1 MGASAL
7 MMMKNSF
14 IMAMGIAVGKIVV
27 SLLAAFAIVFFDFK
41 LRSFCFWSIFIT
53 LMLPVEVRIMP
64 TYKVISDLG
73 LLNTYA
79 GLILPMIVSATAVF
93 LFRQFFLSVPRE
105 IAEASQIDGAHSMQ
119 FFARIL
125 VPMTRTPI
133 AAMFVIQFIY
143 GWNQYLWPLL
153 ITTKQ
158 EYYTLLIGINRML
171 QGADVLIEWQ
181 IVMATTLL
189 ALIPPGPRGGDHAE
203 AVHQRDDGH
212 GEVGGAPAD
221 EKREGRCRTSIQ
233 RGESPHESR
242 SGMGPAARTTRLAR
256 SYALRAFDE
265 RYGLTCALS
274 RTSSSS
280 SPSAHGWALPFVA
293 RIAKRF

>member
-1 MGASAL
+1 MTEHSRFRRVLPHVFLWMSIVVIVFPIWLVFVASTRTTPEIMSAPMPLLPGSHLLENYRRAILEGTQNLGASAFV
-7 MMMKNSF
+7 MMKNSLV
-14 IMAMGIAVGKIVV
+14 MALGISIGKIVV
-27 SLLAAFAIVFFDFK
+27 SLLAAFAIVFFDFR
-41 LRSFCFWSIFIT
+41 LRSFCFWSIFVT

-73 LLNTYA
+73 LLNSYA

-105 IAEASQIDGAHSMQ
+105 IAEAAQIDGAHPMQ

-125 VPMTRTPI
+125 APMTRTPI

-171 QGADVLIEWQ
+171 SGADVQIEWQ

-189 ALIPPGPRGGDHAE
+189 AMVPPA
-203 AVHQRDDGH
+203 AVVIVMQKQF
-212 GEVGGAPAD
+212 V
-221 EKREGRCRTSIQ
+221 
-233 RGESPHESR
+233 
-242 SGMGPAARTTRLAR
+242 SGMTDT
-256 SYALRAFDE
+256 E
-265 RYGLTCALS
+265 
-274 RTSSSS
+274 
-280 SPSAHGWALPFVA
+280 
-293 RIAKRF
+293 K

>member
-1 MGASAL
+1 MIEHKKSAKAFPHIILWLAIIIILFPLYFVFVASTRTSADILSAPMPIYPGTHFVENYTRALTEGTKNLGASAFT
-7 MMMKNSF
+7 MMKNSF
-14 IMAMGIAVGKIVV
+14 IMAIGISTGKIVV
-27 SLLAAFAIVFFDFK
+27 SLLAAFAIVFFNFK
-41 LRSFCFWSIFIT
+41 GRKFCFWAIFIT

-73 LLNTYA
+73 LLNSYA

-105 IAEASQIDGAHSMQ
+105 IAEASQIDGASSMQ
-119 FFARIL
+119 FFSTIL

-158 EYYTLLIGINRML
+158 EFYTLLIGINRML
-171 QGADVLIEWQ
+171 SGADVQIEWQ

-189 ALIPPGPRGGDHAE
+189 ALIPP
-203 AVHQRDDGH
+203 VLVVVIMQ
-212 GEVGGAPAD
+212 
-221 EKREGRCRTSIQ
+221 KQ
-233 RGESPHESR
+233 
-242 SGMGPAARTTRLAR
+242 
-256 SYALRAFDE
+256 
-265 RYGLTCALS
+265 
-274 RTSSSS
+274 
-280 SPSAHGWALPFVA
+280 FVA
-293 RIAKRF
+293 GMTDTEK

>member
-1 MGASAL
+1 MIQQSKASRAFPHVALWIAIVILAFPIYFVFVASTRTSQEIISAPMPIVPGGHLVENYSRALLEGAKNLGASAFT
-7 MMMKNSF
+7 MMKNSF

-27 SLLAAFAIVFFDFK
+27 SLLAAFAIIFFKFPG
-41 LRSFCFWSIFIT
+41 RNFCFWAIFIT

-79 GLILPMIVSATAVF
+79 GLILPMVVSATAVF

-105 IAEASQIDGAHSMQ
+105 IAEASQIDGAHAMQ
-119 FFARIL
+119 FFRRIL

-181 IVMATTLL
+181 IVMATTML
-189 ALIPPGPRGGDHAE
+189 ALIPPALVVVVMQKQFIAGMTDT
-203 AVHQRDDGH
+203 
-212 GEVGGAPAD
+212 
-221 EKREGRCRTSIQ
+221 EK
-233 RGESPHESR
+233 
-242 SGMGPAARTTRLAR
+242 
-256 SYALRAFDE
+256 
-265 RYGLTCALS
+265 
-274 RTSSSS
+274 
-280 SPSAHGWALPFVA
+280 
-293 RIAKRF
+293 

>member
-1 MGASAL
+1 MIEQRKSARAFPHIMLWIAIIIIIFPLYFVFVASTRTSAEILAAPMPLSPGTHFIENYRRALSEGAQNLGASAL
-7 MMMKNSF
+7 TMMKNSF
-14 IMAMGIAVGKIVV
+14 IMAMGISIGKIVV
-27 SLLAAFAIVFFDFK
+27 SLLAAFAIVFFNFRGRK
-41 LRSFCFWSIFIT
+41 FCFWAIFIT

-73 LLNTYA
+73 LLNSYA

-93 LFRQFFLSVPRE
+93 LFRQFFMSVPRE
-105 IAEASQIDGAHSMQ
+105 IAEASQIDGATSMQ
-119 FFARIL
+119 FFRSIL

-171 QGADVLIEWQ
+171 TGADVLIEWQ

-189 ALIPPGPRGGDHAE
+189 ALIPPVLVVIIMQKQFIAGMTDT
-203 AVHQRDDGH
+203 
-212 GEVGGAPAD
+212 
-221 EKREGRCRTSIQ
+221 EK
-233 RGESPHESR
+233 
-242 SGMGPAARTTRLAR
+242 
-256 SYALRAFDE
+256 
-265 RYGLTCALS
+265 
-274 RTSSSS
+274 
-280 SPSAHGWALPFVA
+280 
-293 RIAKRF
+293 